1 MTKELQ
7 KQKQVLWISGASTG
21 IGRAVALEA
30 ASRGYRLALTAR
42 RAELLEKLKQEAIAS
57 GALETDILVVPGDV
71 TDINSMQRVSQ
82 SISESLGTVDIL
94 LANAGGHIPSEGSRF
109 DVAEYRSLF
118 ELNFFGVLNCIAAV
132 LPQMEARGKG
142 LVAGVS
148 SVAGYRALPT
158 AAAYGATKSAL
169 TYFLESLRFDV
180 EKRGISVTVV
190 SPGFVRTPLTDKNDF
205 PMPCLVEPEYAA
217 RVIMDGLEKKSLEIH
232 FPKRFT
238 YFLKFLRLLPQG
250 LYHQLLRRSVAK

>member
-30 ASRGYRLALTAR
+30 ARRGYRLALTAR

-57 GALETDILVVPGDV
+57 GALEADILVVPGDV

-158 AAAYGATKSAL
+158 AAAYGATKSD
-169 TYFLESLRFDV
+169 R
-180 EKRGISVTVV
+180 KSVV
-190 SPGFVRTPLTDKNDF
+190 
-205 PMPCLVEPEYAA
+205 
-217 RVIMDGLEKKSLEIH
+217 
-232 FPKRFT
+232 
-238 YFLKFLRLLPQG
+238 
-250 LYHQLLRRSVAK
+250 